1 MITYN
6 FLFLVLLSAIFVIL
20 TVGLGYLIISL
31 RAGLREYVKI
41 RSDMV
46 QLLSSDP
53 KFYASKIEPI
63 IRELMPKMIA
73 QGGISQKPLKITGNS
88 GIDGLITMYLGSKMS
103 QAPNQTPQTQTPP
116 ESQTKPLNNPFE

>member
-1 MITYN
+1 
-6 FLFLVLLSAIFVIL
+6 
-20 TVGLGYLIISL
+20 
-31 RAGLREYVKI
+31 
-41 RSDMV
+41 MV
-46 QLLSSDP
+46 QLLSADP

-103 QAPNQTPQTQTPP
+103 QPPNQTPQTQNPQ
-116 ESQTKPLNNPFE
+116 EGQTKPLNNPFE